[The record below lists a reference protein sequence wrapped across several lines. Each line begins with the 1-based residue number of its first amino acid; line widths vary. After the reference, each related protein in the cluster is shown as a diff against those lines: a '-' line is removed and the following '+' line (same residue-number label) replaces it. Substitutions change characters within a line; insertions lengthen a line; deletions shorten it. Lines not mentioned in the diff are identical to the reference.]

1 MHALALELESVT
13 MTECDMSL
21 QVFLGSLTRICSIS
35 MTLYYAALIIPKRN
49 SYLSSSNAK
58 DSIRFGGDMRDLT
71 EIWCPSVNNSSISS
85 RVAGKITYY
94 FLHTL
99 ELTYRDASLDR

>member
-1 MHALALELESVT
+1 

-49 SYLSSSNAK
+49 PYLSSSNAK
-58 DSIRFGGDMRDLT
+58 DTIRFGGDMRDLT
-71 EIWCPSVNNSSISS
+71 EILVSLRQQFVDFISS
-85 RVAGKITYY
+85 RWQDNLL
-94 FLHTL
+94 FSSHP
-99 ELTYRDASLDR
+99 